1 MPDLPF
7 LSLFSLA
14 DELQNLWLSLK
25 NFIKSVSKTALPHS
39 FRSVKQRQ
47 ISGYKQPK
55 KKFLSECH
63 HLTASNFVS
72 TMCWDNRSKLSCTI
86 SGLPQLQSNFNQ
98 HKGLAT
104 QWDKAV
110 TCCRA
115 VTCWARAFGCSG
127 TGSVSLPSVALAVT
141 PAPQAPT
148 KGARVSDVTSRA
160 ISNLQLPPAPL
171 SSVQLLF

>member
-47 ISGYKQPK
+47 ISGYKQSK

-63 HLTASNFVS
+63 HLTASNFASV
-72 TMCWDNRSKLSCTI
+72 MCWDNRSKLSCTI

-104 QWDKAV
+104 QWDKAD
-110 TCCRA
+110 
-115 VTCWARAFGCSG
+115 SY
-127 TGSVSLPSVALAVT
+127 SL
-141 PAPQAPT
+141 Q
-148 KGARVSDVTSRA
+148 G
-160 ISNLQLPPAPL
+160 SNLLSQSIWLLWNRQCEPALCSPC
-171 SSVQLLF
+171 SDTSTPGTNQRRQSFWCYKQSHK